1 VLVPDCFVDLNQAPK
16 FESGALISQDPA
28 SLYVKSAADLN
39 NDQKRAIHKVRLFPK
54 LLDFYFFPHGK
65 SFFAF
70 AYLYS
75 GYFFHFL
82 ILFNFFKSVSLAA
95 AGPYNCIFHSF
106 LETFCAEIC
115 PGAVVFYICGGN
127 VMWVQIL
134 AARDYAL
141 ILGMPGT
148 GKTSTIVHA
157 VNALLARG
165 ASVLLTSYTNSA
177 VDNILLK
184 LKMQVCLLQAKPII
198 RK

>member
-1 VLVPDCFVDLNQAPK
+1 M
-16 FESGALISQDPA
+16 ESH
-28 SLYVKSAADLN
+28 SLHLHTFI
-39 NDQKRAIHKVRLFPK
+39 QHIPFT
-54 LLDFYFFPHGK
+54 F
-65 SFFAF
+65 SFCSIFCV
-70 AYLYS
+70 
-75 GYFFHFL
+75 
-82 ILFNFFKSVSLAA
+82 SVSLAA
-95 AGPYNCIFHSF
+95 AQPYNCIFHPF

-115 PGAVVFYICGGN
+115 PGAVVFYIRGGN